1 VGGGKIFVPGFTE
14 TEGGEV
20 LRPPPSKPRA
30 GGRGGRGSTPLG
42 TFAGKNKIFFAAQS
56 AAIFFNLK

>member
-1 VGGGKIFVPGFTE
+1 MPGFTE

-42 TFAGKNKIFFAAQS
+42 TFAGKNKIFFGGS
-56 AAIFFNLK
+56 KRGNFFEPEIKNKW